1 MVQVKFG
8 KMRTKQTQTKL
19 MAKKLRNVRAEIKE
33 IKKNQK
39 IIEYQQKND
48 DFLEKINRINR
59 HSTQLIKNKK
69 R

>member
-33 IKKNQK
+33 IKKT
-39 IIEYQQKND
+39 KN
-48 DFLEKINRINR
+48 NRV
-59 HSTQLIKNKK
+59 STKK
-69 R
+69 WWFYKEDKQD